1 MLEGLGFTVERHKV
15 PDALVKANGMISATN
30 LVIRQ
35 RFGDGPVV
43 ALNTHGDVVPPGEG
57 WTKDPFGA
65 EIVDGWM
72 YGRGVAVSK
81 SDFATYAWALLALEE
96 VRREAEGH
104 GRAAPDL

>member
-30 LVIRQ
+30 LVVRE

-57 WTKDPFGA
+57 WTKDPSARRSSTAGCTGA
-65 EIVDGWM
+65 AS
-72 YGRGVAVSK
+72 AVSK

-96 VRREAEGH
+96 V
-104 GRAAPDL
+104 AARS